1 MKRLR
6 IAISQRNDVIDG
18 RNEVRDAL
26 DTRLAKLIW
35 DLGFLPLPLTSGLDT
50 PLDYLESL
58 APDGILLSG
67 GNDIG
72 CAPQRDAIEH
82 ATLDYASK
90 HDLPVLGICRGMQFI
105 NHYLGGSM
113 RAVTGHT
120 AVKHQLHGPLVGNT
134 LRVVNSYH
142 DQGIYA
148 EDLGDCLEAVAWTDD
163 GVIEAFSHQERPWT
177 GIMWHPERNTDQNS
191 FDEKLIIGS
200 YFDPEHPKK

>member
-26 DTRLAKLIW
+26 DTRLSKLVW
-35 DLGFLPLPLTSGLDT
+35 DLGFLPLPLTSGIDT
-50 PLDYLESL
+50 PLHYLEAM

-105 NHYLGGSM
+105 NHYLGGSL
-113 RAVTGHT
+113 RAVTGHA
-120 AVKHQLHGPLVGNT
+120 AVSHQIHGPLVGNI

-142 DQGIYA
+142 DQGMFA
-148 EDLGDCLEAVAWTDD
+148 EDLGEGLEAIAWTEDD
-163 GVIEAFSHQERPWT
+163 VVEAIRHSGKPWM
-177 GIMWHPERNTDQNS
+177 GIMWHPERPPYLSID
-191 FDEKLIIGS
+191 DRKIL
-200 YFDPEHPKK
+200 KKIFS

>member
-6 IAISQRNDVIDG
+6 IAISQRNDAIDG

-163 GVIEAFSHQERPWT
+163 GVIEALRHLDKPWT
-177 GIMWHPERNTDQNS
+177 GIMWHPERETSIKKDDS
-191 FDEKLIIGS
+191 SKIIRLFTGRL
-200 YFDPEHPKK
+200 

>member
-26 DTRLAKLIW
+26 DTRLSKLIW
-35 DLGFLPLPLTSGLDT
+35 DLGFLPLPLTSGIAT
-50 PLDYLESL
+50 PQHYLEDL

-82 ATLDYASK
+82 ASLDYASK

-105 NHYLGGSM
+105 NHYLGGSL

-120 AVKHQLHGPLVGNT
+120 AVNHQIHGPLVGKA

-142 DQGIYA
+142 DQGMYA
-148 EDLGDCLEAVAWTDD
+148 EDLGDGLEAVVWTDD
-163 GVIEAFSHQERPWT
+163 GVIEALRHRERRWL
-177 GIMWHPERNTDQNS
+177 GIMWHPERCPEIEMID
-191 FDEKLIIGS
+191 FDMIRNFYLGKINA
-200 YFDPEHPKK
+200 